1 MHNAPTLID
10 APHTAAAP
18 ARKRTRVI
26 MSAAA
31 AVLALSVAGGA
42 AYWYHEYKKPSQASA
57 ADCEL
62 AQNIIN
68 GAQQIST
75 GPVPDAEQWAKRTGD
90 KRRKEMKD
98 GYLGANVSV
107 YEGWAV
113 ETAKQKAGRSAEVPT
128 KQDVKDMQ
136 SQARGHCSDAGVTI
150 TMPPLGA

>member
-10 APHTAAAP
+10 TPATTP
-18 ARKRTRVI
+18 ARKRNRAVI
-26 MSAAA
+26 RAAA
-31 AVLALSVAGGA
+31 AVLTLALAGGA
-42 AYWYHEYKKPSQASA
+42 AYAYHEYKKPSQASA

-62 AQNIIN
+62 AQDIVN

-75 GPVPDAEQWAKRTGD
+75 GSVPDAEQWAKRTGD

-98 GYLGANVSV
+98 GYLGATISH

-113 ETAKQKAGRSAEVPT
+113 ETAKQNAGRSAEVPT
-128 KQDVKDMQ
+128 KQDVKDLQ
-136 SQARGHCSDAGVTI
+136 SKARGHCSDAGVTI